1 MQNLRQPSKNNI
13 LTMKQQFSYDGESDE
28 FTGTFTYEYDG
39 KWPVKS
45 TGNIKVTEINILPM
59 FIIMNM

>member
-1 MQNLRQPSKNNI
+1 
-13 LTMKQQFSYDGESDE
+13 MKQQFSYDGESDE